1 MLEFKKCYDRDQ
13 SKLVEPLGY
22 LLFYC
27 VQIAVTAESI
37 HSAGSSQYRC
47 NLPSYKKLCDV
58 LFEICSQF
66 FSIRLGAPEYDLK
79 KKDDYDAATTEGQ
92 EKQAYAGQ
100 LLGILMGLMEY
111 AMLCT
116 ESEVTSQAEDMIKG
130 VFPTVSKFYFY

>member
-1 MLEFKKCYDRDQ
+1 M
-13 SKLVEPLGY
+13 
-22 LLFYC
+22 
-27 VQIAVTAESI
+27 AVTAESI

-47 NLPSYKKLCDV
+47 NLPSYKKLCDL
-58 LFEICSQF
+58 LFELCSQF

-116 ESEVTSQAEDMIKG
+116 ESEVSSQAEDMIKG
-130 VFPTVSKFYFY
+130 VYPTVYYF